1 MIEIY
6 HTRWTIE
13 VFFKEAKQLPGLGKN
28 QSTNF
33 DVQIAQ
39 TTITMIQYLLISL
52 KFRQQAYETLNGL
65 FKDLKQ
71 EYIEH
76 KLNGR
81 ILMAIVEIL
90 AVLDF
95 LISDFDIDD
104 TISKLIDY
112 ADDPQFIKNI
122 KNMINIYK
130 STA

>member
-1 MIEIY
+1 
-6 HTRWTIE
+6 
-13 VFFKEAKQLPGLGKN
+13 
-28 QSTNF
+28 
-33 DVQIAQ
+33 
-39 TTITMIQYLLISL
+39 
-52 KFRQQAYETLNGL
+52 
-65 FKDLKQ
+65 LKQ